1 MNLNASISKLLTN
14 RYVLNVVFFVSV
26 LNIIGYIMYQNYDAV
41 MYFVL
46 VGLLV
51 AYFSKNMTIILGVP
65 LILVNFF
72 SIGKKKIFEG
82 LENKVTSEEEAVE
95 NTTEFEDVAGIAGV
109 EDVTEGEGEVKGK
122 TAEKFEVG
130 RKKGQYNID
139 YASTIEDAY
148 DDLNKIIGGDGIK
161 KLTDDS
167 QRLMKQQLQLAEAMK
182 GMGPLIEKMA
192 PMLQGA
198 QSMLKSVGGGG
209 AGPDLSKMVEQM
221 KGAK

>member
-1 MNLNASISKLLTN
+1 
-14 RYVLNVVFFVSV
+14 
-26 LNIIGYIMYQNYDAV
+26 

-82 LENKVTSEEEAVE
+82 LENKVTAEEEDVE
-95 NTTEFEDVAGIAGV
+95 NAKEFEDVAEIAGV
-109 EDVTEGEGEVKGK
+109 EDVTEGEVKGK

-167 QRLMKQQLQLAEAMK
+167 QRLMKQQLQLAE
-182 GMGPLIEKMA
+182 E
-192 PMLQGA
+192 
-198 QSMLKSVGGGG
+198 
-209 AGPDLSKMVEQM
+209 
-221 KGAK
+221 